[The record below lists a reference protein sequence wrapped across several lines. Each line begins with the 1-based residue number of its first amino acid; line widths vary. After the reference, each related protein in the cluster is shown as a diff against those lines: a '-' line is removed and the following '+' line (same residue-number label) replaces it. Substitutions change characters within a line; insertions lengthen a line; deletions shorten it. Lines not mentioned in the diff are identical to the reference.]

1 MQTKRIAYLSL
12 IMMFIISSSL
22 YAQTDKVKP
31 VLFDGVVNVGY
42 VNNGGFLNFTGP
54 GLSATYKNSK
64 FLFGMLPSLRFKV
77 DNSSPKNASVFPNLG
92 FGLTYS
98 YKYLSLQL
106 PMYYNAKTSTEDGSW
121 HVGFGIGYRI
131 AGWNKKN

>member
-1 MQTKRIAYLSL
+1 MQAKRIAYLSL
-12 IMMFIISSSL
+12 IMLITFSTSL
-22 YAQTDKVKP
+22 LAQTDKVKP
-31 VLFDGVVNVGY
+31 VLFDGVINVGY
-42 VNNGGFLNFTGP
+42 INNGGFLNFTGP

-64 FLFGMLPSLRFKV
+64 FLLGMLPSLRYKV
-77 DNSSPKNASVFPNLG
+77 DDDSPRNASIYPNLG

-98 YKYLSLQL
+98 YKYLSLQI
-106 PMYYNAKTSTEDGSW
+106 PMYYNAKTETENGSW

>member
-1 MQTKRIAYLSL
+1 MQAKRIAYLSL
-12 IMMFIISSSL
+12 IMLITFSTSL
-22 YAQTDKVKP
+22 LAQTDKVKP
-31 VLFDGVVNVGY
+31 VLFDGVINVGY

-64 FLFGMLPSLRFKV
+64 FLFGMLPSLRYKV

-98 YKYLSLQL
+98 YKYLSLQV
-106 PMYYNAKTSTEDGSW
+106 PMYYNAKTPTEDGSW

-131 AGWNKKN
+131 SGLNTKN

>member
-1 MQTKRIAYLSL
+1 MAYLSL
-12 IMMFIISSSL
+12 IMLITFSTSL
-22 YAQTDKVKP
+22 LAQTDKVKT

-54 GLSATYKNSK
+54 GLSVTHKNSK

-98 YKYLSLQL
+98 YKYLSLQV
-106 PMYYNAKTSTEDGSW
+106 PMYYNAKTTTEDGSW

-131 AGWNKKN
+131 AGWNKNN

>member
-1 MQTKRIAYLSL
+1 MQGKKMVLMVFMALFIFSTSL
-12 IMMFIISSSL
+12 L
-22 YAQTDKVKP
+22 AQDAKVKP
-31 VLFDGVVNVGY
+31 VLFDGVINVGY

-64 FLFGMLPSLRFKV
+64 FLFGMLPSLRYKV
-77 DNSSPKNASVFPNLG
+77 DDDSPRNASIYPNLG

-98 YKYLSLQL
+98 YKYLSFQL
-106 PMYYNAKTSTEDGSW
+106 PMYYNAKTTTEDGSW

-131 AGWNKKN
+131 SAFNKKN

>member
-1 MQTKRIAYLSL
+1 MQAKKIAYLSL
-12 IMMFIISSSL
+12 IMLITFSTSL
-22 YAQTDKVKP
+22 LAQTDKVKP
-31 VLFDGVVNVGY
+31 VLFDGVINVGY

-54 GLSATYKNSK
+54 GLSASYKNSK

-77 DNSSPKNASVFPNLG
+77 DDDSPRNASIYPNLG

-98 YKYLSLQL
+98 YKYLSLQI
-106 PMYYNAKTSTEDGSW
+106 PMYYNAKTTTEDGSW

-131 AGWNKKN
+131 SAFNKKN

>member
-1 MQTKRIAYLSL
+1 MQTKRIACLCL
-12 IMMFIISSSL
+12 IMMFIFSSSM
-22 YAQTDKVKP
+22 YAQVDKVKP
-31 VLFDGVVNVGY
+31 VIFDGVVNVGY

-77 DNSSPKNASVFPNLG
+77 DNSTPKNASVFPNLG

-98 YKYLSLQL
+98 YKYLSLQV
-106 PMYYNAKTSTEDGSW
+106 PMYYNAKTTTEDGSW

>member
-1 MQTKRIAYLSL
+1 MRVSRKIGLLFFALVVFSTSL
-12 IMMFIISSSL
+12 N
-22 YAQTDKVKP
+22 AQVEKVKP
-31 VLFDGVVNVGY
+31 VCFDGVISIGY
-42 VNNGGFLNFTGP
+42 IDNGGFLNFTGP

-64 FLFGMLPSLRFKV
+64 FLFGMLPSLRYKV
-77 DNSSPKNASVFPNLG
+77 DKSSPKNASVFPNLG

-98 YKYLSLQL
+98 YKYLSLQI
-106 PMYYNAKTSTEDGSW
+106 PMYYNAKTTTEDGSW

>member
-1 MQTKRIAYLSL
+1 MRVSSKMCLLFFALVVFSASL
-12 IMMFIISSSL
+12 N
-22 YAQTDKVKP
+22 AQVEKVKP
-31 VLFDGVVNVGY
+31 VLFDGVINVGY
-42 VNNGGFLNFTGP
+42 INNGGFLNFTGP

-77 DNSSPKNASVFPNLG
+77 DKDSPKNASVFPNLG

-98 YKYLSLQL
+98 YKYLSLQV
-106 PMYYNAKTSTEDGSW
+106 PMYYNAKTTTEDGSW

-131 AGWNKKN
+131 SAFNK

>member
-1 MQTKRIAYLSL
+1 MRVSRKICLLFFALVVFSAAL
-12 IMMFIISSSL
+12 N
-22 YAQTDKVKP
+22 AQVEKVKP
-31 VLFDGVVNVGY
+31 VFFDGVINVGY
-42 VNNGGFLNFTGP
+42 INNGGFLNFTGP

-77 DNSSPKNASVFPNLG
+77 DKDSPKNASVYPNLG

-98 YKYLSLQL
+98 YKYLSLQI
-106 PMYYNAKTSTEDGSW
+106 PMYYNAQTTTENGSW

-131 AGWNKKN
+131 SAFNK

>member
-22 YAQTDKVKP
+22 NAQVDKVKP
-31 VLFDGVVNVGY
+31 VVYDGVFNIGY

-54 GLSATYKNSK
+54 GLSLTHKNSK
-64 FLFGMLPSLRFKV
+64 ILFGMLPSLRFKV
-77 DNSSPKNASVFPNLG
+77 DKGSPKNASVFPNLG

-98 YKYLSLQL
+98 YKYLSLQV
-106 PMYYNAKTSTEDGSW
+106 PMYYNAKTTTEDGSW
-121 HVGFGIGYRI
+121 HFGFGIGYRI
-131 AGWNKKN
+131 AGLNKK

>member
-1 MQTKRIAYLSL
+1 MQLKKMVCLSL
-12 IMMFIISSSL
+12 MIFIIFSTSL
-22 YAQTDKVKP
+22 FAQVEKVKP
-31 VLFDGVVNVGY
+31 VIFDGVINVGY

-98 YKYLSLQL
+98 YKYLSLQM
-106 PMYYNAKTSTEDGSW
+106 PMYYNAKTTTEDGSW

-131 AGWNKKN
+131 AGLNKNK